1 MRMPAVLR
9 SRPAS
14 IASGF
19 VATLAVAVASA
30 AEPFAAWKRSGSIH
44 LITTPAGADL
54 AAGTEVEGFPVLV
67 RLHGDTFD
75 FAAAA
80 ADGRDL
86 RFATATGEPLP
97 HEIESWDAAAG
108 EAVVWV
114 RVPRIEGNAVQR
126 LQVWWGNPAA
136 ADASDGRR
144 VFDKAT
150 GHLGV
155 WHMAATVADSTGALD
170 SRDTGTAAVPGVIG
184 GARRLAGRGVA
195 CGTEIETLPT
205 GAGPHTTQAWLRP
218 ERTNVLVLGWGNE
231 AAQGKVT
238 MNVRS
243 PPHVSMDC
251 YFSAGNVEGKRRLQ
265 MGEWVHVVHTYREG
279 DSRVYVDG
287 VLDGV
292 SPHAGPPLKIT
303 RPARLWL
310 GGWYDNY
317 SFAGDLDEVRLA
329 GVVRSPA
336 WIRLEYENQ
345 KPAQTLV
352 GHVVAAG
359 DELEVSPA
367 RLDLAE
373 GASGTVTARAGGAVK
388 LAWVL
393 VRDGRE
399 RVVATDRLSCTIPVG
414 RVAAP
419 ERAKLELRAVYPD
432 GLRTRAVE
440 IAIAD
445 TLPDPQLALEPPDE
459 WDGRTPLE
467 IVPRLVNR
475 SALDAAGLGDVGF
488 SWQLSGP
495 VVRRATAGGGLQLRR
510 ALMSGPLEVAVTA
523 SSGGQPVTARATIQV
538 REPPA
543 DPWLP
548 RPPQAED
555 RPVDGRFYPRDGDGL
570 ATVPW
575 NGRLDPPAAAVALRA
590 FAGDRQ
596 VAAAEA
602 RPDGDGRFGVSV
614 RLPADLVTYRLECL
628 VDGRTVHQAADVLCG
643 DVFLIVGQS
652 NAVATDFGKDEPP
665 PSSPWVRTFGS
676 TAGGPAARL
685 ERWFTAVQRA
695 PEGAGEIGYW
705 GVELGRTLAER
716 RGRPICI
723 VNGAVGGTRID
734 QHQRNDADPTDA
746 GTIYGRLLWRVRAA
760 GLAHGVRGVIW
771 HQGESDQG
779 ADGPT
784 GGYGW
789 ETYRMLFHELAADW
803 QDDYPNLQHIHMFQI
818 WPRACS
824 MGRDGSDDRLREV
837 QRRLPRDFSRLS
849 IMSTL
854 GIQPPGGCHYPAA
867 GYAEFA
873 RLLAPLMERDHDG
886 ARQQASVTPPD
897 LVRARFASPARDA
910 IELEFDQPVAWR
922 PEAAAEF
929 VVGGRRGLV
938 RSGGGDGR
946 MVSLRLA
953 EPAPAP
959 TLSYIEGGS
968 WSQERIL
975 RGANGIAVLTFCEV
989 PIEAGDGK

>member
-1 MRMPAVLR
+1 MTTSAAVLIR
-9 SRPAS
+9 CGLVARWAV
-14 IASGF
+14 
-19 VATLAVAVASA
+19 VATLVVAVASA

-44 LITTPAGADL
+44 LITTPSGADL
-54 AAGTEVEGFPVLV
+54 PAGAVAEGFPVLV

-75 FAAAA
+75 FASAA

-86 RFATATGEPLP
+86 RFATAAGEPLP

-114 RVPRIEGNAVQR
+114 RVPRIEGNADQELRVF
-126 LQVWWGNPAA
+126 WGHAA
-136 ADASDGRR
+136 APDASDGRR
-144 VFDKAT
+144 VFDAAA

-155 WHMAATVADSTGALD
+155 WHMAATVADSTGALE

-195 CGTEIETLPT
+195 CGTEITTLPT

-218 ERTNVLVLGWGNE
+218 ERTNVVVLGWGNE
-231 AAQGKVT
+231 AAQGKVV

-251 YFSAGNVEGKRRLQ
+251 YFSAGNVEGTRPLT

-292 SPHAGPPLKIT
+292 SPHAGPPLKIA

-310 GGWYDNY
+310 GGWYDHY

-329 GVVRSPA
+329 GVVRSPE

-345 KPAQTLV
+345 KPAQSLV
-352 GHVVAAG
+352 GHVVVAG
-359 DELEVSPA
+359 NELEVSPA
-367 RLDLAE
+367 RLDLTE
-373 GASGTVTARAGGAVK
+373 GGRGTVKARAGGARK
-388 LAWVL
+388 LTWVL
-393 VRDGRE
+393 HRAGRTE
-399 RVVATDRLSCTIPVG
+399 VVAVDRLACTVPAG
-414 RVAAP
+414 RVTGEEAAT
-419 ERAKLELRAVYPD
+419 LELRAVYPD
-432 GLRTRAVE
+432 GVRTRRVAV
-440 IAIAD
+440 AVAD
-445 TLPDPQLALEPPDE
+445 TIPDPEVTLDAAAA
-459 WDGRTPLE
+459 WDGRTT
-467 IVPRLVNR
+467 IVVVPRIANR
-475 SALDAAGLGDVGF
+475 QALEAAGAGAVELDWRF
-488 SWQLSGP
+488 SGP
-495 VVRRATAGGGLQLRR
+495 VVRRSAADGGVELRR
-510 ALMSGPLEVAVTA
+510 SLMSGPLTVSLTA
-523 SSGGQPVTARATIQV
+523 SNGGRPATARATIQV

-555 RPVDGRFYPRDGDGL
+555 HPVDGRFYPRDGDGL

-575 NGRLDPPAAAVALRA
+575 SGRLDPPAAAVVLRA
-590 FAGDRQ
+590 FACDRQ
-596 VAAAEA
+596 VAAAET
-602 RPDGDGRFGVSV
+602 RPGGDGRFALSV
-614 RLPADLVTYRLECL
+614 RLPADLVAYRLECL
-628 VDGRTVHQAADVLCG
+628 VDGRVVHQAADVLCG
-643 DVFLIVGQS
+643 DVWLIVGQS

-665 PSSPWVRTFGS
+665 PPCEWVRTFGS
-676 TAGGPAARL
+676 TAGGPTARL
-685 ERWFTAVQRA
+685 ERWCTAVQRA

-705 GVELGRTLAER
+705 GVELGRLLAER

-746 GTIYGRLLWRVRAA
+746 ATIYGRLLWRVRAA
-760 GLAHGVRGVIW
+760 GLTHGVRGVIW

-789 ETYRMLFHELAADW
+789 ETYRTLFHELAADW
-803 QDDYPNLQHIHMFQI
+803 QDDFPNLRHMHMFQI

-837 QRRLPRDFSRLS
+837 QRTLPRDFSRLS

-867 GYAEFA
+867 GYGEFA

-886 ARQQASVTPPD
+886 CRQPQSVTPPD
-897 LVRARFASPARDA
+897 LVRARFASPAREV
-910 IELEFDQPVAWR
+910 IELEFDQPVTWR
-922 PEAAAEF
+922 PEAVAEF
-929 VVGGRRGLV
+929 SVGGRRGLV
-938 RSGGGDGR
+938 RSGSGDGR
-946 MVSLRLA
+946 LVSLRLA
-953 EPAPAP
+953 EPAPAA
-959 TLSYIEGGS
+959 TLSYIDGGF

-975 RGANGIAVLTFCEV
+975 RGTNGIAVLSFCDV
-989 PIEAGDGK
+989 PVAAAAD